1 MNLLRVFFGLLGF
14 AANIGAQDPIGST
27 GCSAAA
33 CVFANPSLR
42 FGTGAE
48 NSVNAHGLFQQPWY
62 YSPTASAWYKLTF
75 ANYPLDTAIGLG
87 TGSAQWT
94 GATVTDLYSQT
105 PTVPATDYSNFV
117 VDSADMTKTVG
128 HGKIVARRTFT
139 IQGATLTIQ
148 NTFSLGYN
156 DSFVK
161 IVTQLTNNATAQL
174 TNVILWTGTRD
185 DFVGNTDV
193 NTKTRGNLDTGSFV
207 AISANNQS
215 SRAIMITNTNEGVLF
230 YSETAGVMTAYAL
243 CCSFSNVYNTNPVT
257 LPPQTPSPTDGS
269 YAAILPLGNVEV
281 GASGSITWY
290 YAAGAVSSLSAVA
303 QTVAAAQVADAS
315 PSLSPTVSPT
325 PSITPSVCAS
335 SSSTGTPTGTG
346 TGTGTNTSS
355 PTGTGT
361 PTGTRTGTN
370 TSSPTGTGT
379 PTATRTGTNTSS
391 STGTGTGTPSGTPTG
406 TASGTPSGTASG
418 TASQTLTPTSV
429 ALIRPD
435 NSAVQLVDT
444 MISGIII
451 INIVTA
457 AVIMALCFF
466 CMCCLYS
473 ACLLKRRL
481 ATRCNYCK
489 EELNGVALSHH
500 LKGCDAFAKENVK
513 RAEVYKTMQAAWA

>member
-1 MNLLRVFFGLLGF
+1 MNLFRVFFGLLGF
-14 AANIGAQDPIGST
+14 AANIGAQDPVGST

-62 YSPTASAWYKLTF
+62 YSSTGAAWYKLTF
-75 ANYPLDTAIGLG
+75 ANYPLDTAIGMG

-105 PTVPATDYSNFV
+105 PTVPTTDYSNFV

-128 HGKIVARRTFT
+128 HGKIVSRRAFT

-161 IVTQLTNNATAQL
+161 IVTQLTNNATADL
-174 TNVILWTGTRD
+174 TNVIIWTGTRD

-207 AISANNQS
+207 AITANNQS

-230 YSETAGVMTAYAL
+230 YSETTGVMTAYAM
-243 CCSFSNVYNTNPVT
+243 CCSFSNAYNTNPLT
-257 LPPQTPSPTDGS
+257 LAPRTPSPTDGS
-269 YAAILPLGNVEV
+269 YAAILPLGNVSV
-281 GASGSITWY
+281 GSSGSITWY
-290 YAAGAVSSLSAVA
+290 YAAGAVTSLSAVA
-303 QTVAAAQVADAS
+303 ETVAAAQVADAS
-315 PSLSPTVSPT
+315 PSLTPSLTQT

-335 SSSTGTPTGTG
+335 LTSTPSPTGTG
-346 TGTGTNTSS
+346 TGTGTPSRS
-355 PTGTGT
+355 G
-361 PTGTRTGTN
+361 
-370 TSSPTGTGT
+370 
-379 PTATRTGTNTSS
+379 
-391 STGTGTGTPSGTPTG
+391 TGTGTGSRTGTGTSTGSGTPTG
-406 TASGTPSGTASG
+406 SDTGSRTQ
-418 TASQTLTPTSV
+418 SQTVSPTSV
-429 ALIRPD
+429 AIIRAD
-435 NSAVQLVDT
+435 TSAIQLVDT
-444 MISGIII
+444 MISGIIV

-457 AVIMALCFF
+457 AVVMALCI
-466 CMCCLYS
+466 CGACCLYS
-473 ACLLKRRL
+473 LCVLKRRL

-489 EELNGVALSHH
+489 EDLRGVTLSAH
-500 LKGCDAFAKENVK
+500 LRECETFAKKNVK
-513 RAEVYKTMQAAWA
+513 RLEVYKTMQAAWA

>member
-1 MNLLRVFFGLLGF
+1 M
-14 AANIGAQDPIGST
+14 
-27 GCSAAA
+27 
-33 CVFANPSLR
+33 
-42 FGTGAE
+42 
-48 NSVNAHGLFQQPWY
+48 
-62 YSPTASAWYKLTF
+62 
-75 ANYPLDTAIGLG
+75 G
-87 TGSAQWT
+87 TGSTQWT

-105 PTVPATDYSNFV
+105 PTGLTTDYSNFI
-117 VDSADMTKTVG
+117 VDSADTAKTVG

-174 TNVILWTGTRD
+174 TNVIIWTGTRD
-185 DFVGNTDV
+185 DYVGTTDV

-257 LPPQTPSPTDGS
+257 LAPMTPSPTDGS
-269 YAAILPLGNVEV
+269 YAAILPLGNVAV

-315 PSLSPTVSPT
+315 PSLSPTVTPT

-335 SSSTGTPTGTG
+335 LSNTGTPSPTGTPSSTGTRTWTGTGTTTGTGTG
-346 TGTGTNTSS
+346 TGTGTNTST
-355 PTGTGT
+355 PTGTGTGT
-361 PTGTRTGTN
+361 PTGTGTGT
-370 TSSPTGTGT
+370 PTGTGT
-379 PTATRTGTNTSS
+379 QSATQ
-391 STGTGTGTPSGTPTG
+391 
-406 TASGTPSGTASG
+406 
-418 TASQTLTPTSV
+418 SQTLTPTSV
-429 ALIRPD
+429 AIIRAD
-435 NSAVQLVDT
+435 TTAVHLVDT

-457 AVIMALCFF
+457 SVVVALCFF
-466 CMCCLYS
+466 CACCVYS

-489 EELNGVALSHH
+489 EDLNGVALSTH
-500 LKGCDAFAKENVK
+500 LKGCNTFAKENVK

>member
-14 AANIGAQDPIGST
+14 VANIGAQDPIGST

-42 FGTGAE
+42 FGSGAE

-75 ANYPLDTAIGLG
+75 ANYPLDTAIGMG

-105 PTVPATDYSNFV
+105 PTAPATDYSNFV
-117 VDSADMTKTVG
+117 VDSADTTKTVG

-161 IVTQLTNNATAQL
+161 IVTQLTNNATVDL
-174 TNVILWTGTRD
+174 TNVIIWTGTRD

-207 AISANNQS
+207 AITANNQS

-230 YSETAGVMTAYAL
+230 YSETTGVMTAYAM
-243 CCSFSNVYNTNPVT
+243 CCTFSNVYNTNPVT
-257 LPPQTPSPTDGS
+257 LAPMTPSPTDGS
-269 YAAILPLGNVEV
+269 YAAILPLGNVSV

-290 YAAGAVSSLSAVA
+290 YAAGAVTSLSAVA
-303 QTVAAAQVADAS
+303 ETVAAAQVADAS
-315 PSLSPTVSPT
+315 PSLSPTVTPT

-335 SSSTGTPTGTG
+335 SSGTATITPTGTGTGTLSRSGTGSGTGTGTGTGSTTGTG

-355 PTGTGT
+355 PTGTKT
-361 PTGTRTGTN
+361 
-370 TSSPTGTGT
+370 PTGTGT
-379 PTATRTGTNTSS
+379 PT
-391 STGTGTGTPSGTPTG
+391 GTPTGSGTPTG
-406 TASGTPSGTASG
+406 TQ
-418 TASQTLTPTSV
+418 SQTLSPTPV
-429 ALIRPD
+429 APIRPD
-435 NSAVQLVDT
+435 TTAVHLVDS

-451 INIVTA
+451 INIITA
-457 AVIMALCFF
+457 SVVVALCFCCMF
-466 CMCCLYS
+466 CVYS
-473 ACLLKRRL
+473 VCMLKRSL
-481 ATRCNYCK
+481 ATQCNYCK
-489 EELNGVALSHH
+489 EDLNGVALSSH
-500 LKGCDAFAKENVK
+500 LKGCDTFAKENVK
-513 RAEVYKTMQAAWA
+513 RVEVYKTMQAAWA